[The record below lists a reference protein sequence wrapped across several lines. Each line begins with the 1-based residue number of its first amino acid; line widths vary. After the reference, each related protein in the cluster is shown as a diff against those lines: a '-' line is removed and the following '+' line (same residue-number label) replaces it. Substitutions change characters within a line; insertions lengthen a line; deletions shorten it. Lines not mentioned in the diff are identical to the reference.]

1 MASTTA
7 APADDENNSTVVNND
22 TLINLQEMQET
33 VSRLSSHKGV
43 QMVLILN
50 RNGDILVESG
60 ITGGNSLE
68 HASNIQK
75 LLTAANTYL
84 QQCVHAEDEV
94 AFLQIRSKDNHDLMI
109 SPHEGFVL
117 AVLKR

>member
-1 MASTTA
+1 MAASEVEA
-7 APADDENNSTVVNND
+7 NED
-22 TLINLQEMQET
+22 TSSSINLQEMQET

-50 RNGDILVESG
+50 RNGDIMVESG
-60 ITGGNSLE
+60 SNNNGPTN
-68 HASNIQK
+68 AKNIQK
-75 LLTAANTYL
+75 LLSAANLYFQTTDADD
-84 QQCVHAEDEV
+84 QVSFVQV
-94 AFLQIRSKDNHDLMI
+94 RSKDNHELMI